1 MMKTIFLSSTLNS
14 KNHSGFTIGTAFIIF
29 WRLLMKVIDVYNENK
44 VKYSKYVILIK
55 VGIFYET
62 YHEDAYILNNL
73 LGYKISDING
83 NKRLGFPVNS
93 FNKVTEKLKKFKI
106 NYLIIDKEI
115 IKKKFNKNSYDNFL
129 NKDLPFDERINNISN
144 RLKILKEKTN
154 IDEILS
160 KVEEVIW

>member
-1 MMKTIFLSSTLNS
+1 MKTIFLSSTLNS

>member
-1 MMKTIFLSSTLNS
+1 MMKTIFLGSTLNS

-73 LGYKISDING
+73 LGYKISDVNG
-83 NKRLGFPVNS
+83 NKRLGFPVNNS
-93 FNKVTEKLKKFKI
+93 NKVVNVNIKAN
-106 NYLIIDKEI
+106 NYVKV
-115 IKKKFNKNSYDNFL
+115 
-129 NKDLPFDERINNISN
+129 
-144 RLKILKEKTN
+144 KT
-154 IDEILS
+154 L
-160 KVEEVIW
+160 